1 MTSARMRINDPSN
14 NKLDSHYNMVAKNT
28 SHKLCNATTT
38 RLLKIDNREILLT
51 DTVVDSSAGFRLPTY
66 IYMNSNTAFYTCT
79 IRYIASPMPVAH
91 TRIDDD

>member
-51 DTVVDSSAGFRLPTY
+51 DTIVDSSAGFRLPTY
-66 IYMNSNTAFYTCT
+66 I
-79 IRYIASPMPVAH
+79 
-91 TRIDDD
+91 

>member
-38 RLLKIDNREILLT
+38 KLLKIDNRGEILLT
-51 DTVVDSSAGFRLPTY
+51 DTVGFISRLQASDIY
-66 IYMNSNTAFYTCT
+66 I
-79 IRYIASPMPVAH
+79 
-91 TRIDDD
+91 

>member
-38 RLLKIDNREILLT
+38 RLLKIDNRKILLT
-51 DTVVDSSAGFRLPTY
+51 DTWIHQQASGFRH
-66 IYMNSNTAFYTCT
+66 IYMNSNTTFYTGT
-79 IRYIASPMPVAH
+79 IRYIASPMPAAH
-91 TRIDDD
+91 TRIDDDD

>member
-66 IYMNSNTAFYTCT
+66 EFEYHILYRYHQIYCKPDACGSYQN
-79 IRYIASPMPVAH
+79 R
-91 TRIDDD
+91 

>member
-51 DTVVDSSAGFRLPTY
+51 DTVGFISRLQASDIY
-66 IYMNSNTAFYTCT
+66 IHEFEYH
-79 IRYIASPMPVAH
+79 ILHRYHQIYCKPNACGSYQN
-91 TRIDDD
+91 R